1 MCLFLR
7 VKTKLFLTDLFSK
20 NIWVTIR
27 ISVRALVYCI
37 VCKPK
42 LFKVNSNFLKSEG
55 GGPTGSQTR
64 NYGLAL
70 TAYQQ
75 LARTKFIN
83 SERSLSSNFGS
94 LV

>member
-7 VKTKLFLTDLFSK
+7 VKSKDTVLFLTDLFSK

-27 ISVRALVYCI
+27 IPVRALVYCI
-37 VCKPK
+37 VSQNFSRLK
-42 LFKVNSNFLKSEG
+42 SNFLKSEG

-70 TAYQQ
+70 A
-75 LARTKFIN
+75 A
-83 SERSLSSNFGS
+83 
-94 LV
+94 